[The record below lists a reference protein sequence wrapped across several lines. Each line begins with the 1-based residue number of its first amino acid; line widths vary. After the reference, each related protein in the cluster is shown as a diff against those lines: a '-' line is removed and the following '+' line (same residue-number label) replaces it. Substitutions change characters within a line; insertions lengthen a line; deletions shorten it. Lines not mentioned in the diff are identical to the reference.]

1 MAAFSQSIPLPT
13 LVEMVE
19 VLVARK
25 AICFAQ
31 ELNFAQVICEGDF
44 EIIIKALNSNNFSSS
59 SFRHIL

>member
-13 LVEMVE
+13 LVDMVE
-19 VLVARK
+19 VLAARK

-31 ELNFAQVICEGDF
+31 ELNFAQVICEGDS
-44 EIIIKALNSNNFSSS
+44 EIIIKVLNSNNFSSS

>member
-19 VLVARK
+19 VLAARK

-31 ELNFAQVICEGDF
+31 ELNFAQVICEGDS